1 MPTVKELLAGVLG
14 VDPAANAV
22 EAKGR
27 WYSWRDLAARID
39 ALEALYD
46 ELSLPKGSRIAL
58 FLRNRIEP
66 FAALFSILAT
76 ERCLVTVNPL
86 YPDAVLAA
94 DLAGLRTPAFVAES
108 CEWQR
113 PGLVEA
119 VSAMG
124 AVGIELTGDMATP
137 ARLVPGLDN
146 MMPEKIAGA
155 GLIRMAP
162 DVIIEMLTSGTT
174 GRPKRIPLK
183 RSAFQH
189 SFESAMAYEHSRDP
203 HAAPRLRPGT
213 TVMHT
218 PISHIGGL
226 WQAINTVSAGRKSCL
241 IERFNVPEWHDAVK
255 RHRPKISGAPPAALR
270 MILDANLPKEDLSSL
285 SGLISGTAP
294 VDPALV
300 EAFWQTY
307 GIPILTSYGATEFA
321 GAVAGWTLPDFRKY
335 YPRKAGSVGRL
346 QKGVEA
352 RIVDA
357 ETGAVLPLGE
367 AGLLE
372 LKSKQMADPDAW
384 CRTTDRAMLDD
395 ENFLWILGRID
406 NAIIRGGFKIHPD
419 DVVKALEAHPAI
431 REAAVVGIADAR
443 LGEVPAAALML
454 KSGASEPSQS
464 DLVAFLRDRLLP
476 YQIPAKMCFVD
487 DVPRTASLKP
497 ALPAL
502 RSMLVEAEAP

>member
-1 MPTVKELLAGVLG
+1 MPTVKELLAGVLA

-22 EAKGR
+22 EARGQ
-27 WYSWRDLAARID
+27 WYSWGDLAARIA

-46 ELSLPKGSRIAL
+46 RLCLPQGSRIGL

-86 YPDAVLAA
+86 YPDGVLAA
-94 DLAGLRTPAFVAES
+94 DLTSLRAPVFVAES
-108 CEWQR
+108 SEWQR
-113 PGLVEA
+113 PGLREA
-119 VSAMG
+119 VLAMG
-124 AVGIELTGDMATP
+124 AAGIEMTGDNAAP
-137 ARLVPGLDN
+137 ARLVAGLDHLP
-146 MMPEKIAGA
+146 PEKVAGA
-155 GLIRMAP
+155 DLIRMAP

-174 GRPKRIPLK
+174 GRPKRIPLN

-270 MILDANLPKEDLSSL
+270 MILDAKLPKADLESL

-294 VDPALV
+294 VDPDLV

-346 QKGVEA
+346 QNGVQA
-352 RIVDA
+352 RIVDV
-357 ETGAVLPLGE
+357 ETGSVLPLGAE
-367 AGLLE
+367 GLLE

-384 CRTTDRAMLDD
+384 CRTTDRAVLDD
-395 ENFLWILGRID
+395 ENFLWIRGRID

-419 DVVKALEAHPAI
+419 DVVKALEAHPCI

-454 KSGASEPSQS
+454 KSGASEPSQA
-464 DLVAFLRDRLLP
+464 DLVSFLRDRLLP
-476 YQIPAKMCFVD
+476 YQIPAKMCFVS

-502 RSMLVEAEAP
+502 RALLSEPPAP